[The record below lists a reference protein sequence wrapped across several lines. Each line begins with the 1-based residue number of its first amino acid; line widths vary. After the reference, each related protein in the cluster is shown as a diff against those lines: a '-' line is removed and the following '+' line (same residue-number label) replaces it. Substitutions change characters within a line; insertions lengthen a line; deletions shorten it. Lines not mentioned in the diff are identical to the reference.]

1 MELVRAPMVLLF
13 QSRASRIAIFYSD
26 NLFRLAPNSKM
37 VIYLFM
43 PDFSHFVP
51 ACCFLSLR
59 GHFAIGFSLFVF
71 RSASYEKRL
80 QNTRM
85 FNFNFDSCLQYEP
98 LTCLKSFSSLLFR
111 LLITA
116 FSYPST
122 KICYTS
128 LVAGVHFLST
138 LFLYAYQ
145 SGKSPFQIRKR
156 MCKC

>member
-13 QSRASRIAIFYSD
+13 QSKASRIAIFYSD
-26 NLFRLAPNSKM
+26 NLFRHAPNSKM

-43 PDFSHFVP
+43 HDFSHFVP

-80 QNTRM
+80 QNTD
-85 FNFNFDSCLQYEP
+85 FDLCLQYEP

-111 LLITA
+111 FLITA
-116 FSYPST
+116 FSYPS
-122 KICYTS
+122 KKNW
-128 LVAGVHFLST
+128 LHFTRGRRTFFVNFVRSCISVWQESFSDKKENVQMLT
-138 LFLYAYQ
+138 
-145 SGKSPFQIRKR
+145 
-156 MCKC
+156 

>member
-13 QSRASRIAIFYSD
+13 QSKASRIAIFYSD

-43 PDFSHFVP
+43 HDFSHFVP

-80 QNTRM
+80 QNTD
-85 FNFNFDSCLQYEP
+85 FDLCLQYEP

-111 LLITA
+111 FLNTA
-116 FSYPST
+116 FSYPS
-122 KICYTS
+122 KEICYTS
-128 LVAGVHFLST
+128 LVAGVHSLST
-138 LFLYAYQ
+138 LFVHAYQ
-145 SGKSPFQIRKR
+145 SGKRPFQIRKR
-156 MCKC
+156 KCKC